1 MSPDGGAT
9 MTRIIRGAMI
19 ALGFTAL
26 AGCVYAPPPA
36 PAYGYGYGYGYAP
49 GYYAYA
55 PPAYYYGPPAVGLD
69 FGFAFGGHRHW
80 R

>member
-1 MSPDGGAT
+1 
-9 MTRIIRGAMI
+9 MTRILRGALI
-19 ALGFTAL
+19 ALGLAML

-36 PAYGYGYGYGYAP
+36 PAYGYGYGYAP

-55 PPAYYYGPPAVGLD
+55 PPVYYYGPPVALD